1 MSTGQITRKEI
12 IEDEALK
19 WGDEYAKLMDKAIG
33 KNKEFVDS
41 IIALNEAN
49 KQLRSSNTSKEL
61 AENQRLANVQGEKAL
76 TIWKEQN
83 QLELAL
89 ISTKK
94 KTMLATEGTNRA
106 LIKERTALAETNKE
120 IKLQAREQ
128 LGLVGTYEKLNKARN
143 DAQKRL
149 GDLLTAE
156 KKTTAEVIIAQR
168 EFNKLDARVKAVDAS
183 LKNYSKNIGNYK
195 SAFEGLSGTLRNLI
209 SAFGIAT
216 GVALFGQIIG
226 DITSTVREF
235 DRQLIAVGKTT
246 NISGD
251 DLNQFGREVVQ
262 LGSDLDGVSVQGL
275 LSSAEVAGQLGVKGT
290 ENILKF
296 STAIEKLKLTSDII
310 SQEQV
315 QSFAQFIEVSADS
328 FENADKLASVITQL
342 GNNFATTEAQILSNA
357 TEIQKGI
364 AVYNASAEG
373 VLGLGAATSA
383 LGSEAETSRSAIQST
398 FAVINSAIATGKNLE
413 SVLKI
418 TGLTQAE
425 LSKQFNKDA
434 TGVFVKFVEGL
445 NKAKNEGQNL
455 TLVLNDLDITE
466 KRAFTV
472 VGSLA
477 ANYEV
482 LRDAVASASEEYKV
496 NEALNREVA
505 AASESINSILGDIN
519 DQWQAYILSTNDAND
534 GTKIITDSLKFLR
547 DNLQGIITGFIK
559 YGSVV
564 LTFIGVMRLVNF
576 AIASYGALQT
586 AATAAQINFALATG
600 IGTKSIL
607 AQAAAVR
614 AAATAQTGLNV
625 AMTATPWGVILA
637 ALAAVV
643 VAYQIFND
651 ELSENEELQKSIN
664 ETSKRTIKQY
674 EESEKANKQFH
685 DNEMKRIEQEYELK
699 RKVQG
704 DSKKLDQEEIDSKKK
719 VFQNAIETNQ
729 MQIDANRKVLLEARK
744 DSETK
749 IKILESEA
757 IRLRSIAD
765 NSQFYGAELAAQKA
779 EESFR
784 SNKRSLQNGINS
796 LVIAN
801 NSMLKENT
809 SYNEQVTELTR
820 QRTLKQA
827 ESERELTEK
836 QKREAEKRRKEYLQK
851 LQEQDQAEFKLRE
864 FRLKNLIELDKE
876 YLANENNS
884 FDQRLDALLETSQAE
899 LSLSRE
905 TAEQKLKD
913 ISRYTDGVRDL
924 SDEEIRILLNGGEI
938 KKQLNNQEKLV
949 LEQFEA
955 DKTKITKK
963 GNEEREKLIDSQIKI
978 LQKGISN
985 NLLSDETELNK
996 QLTAQNKL
1004 YKANIDIIK
1013 DFYAQKEAIDGLSVA
1028 DYDQMQQELQDAT
1041 YNNEAEMFEIK
1052 KEFAIKG
1059 LKMQIS
1065 AIEQLL
1071 AAQDK
1076 LPENERI
1083 SSDERLKIEND
1094 LSKAKL
1100 NLSEINL
1107 QQVADDAEKEAD
1119 IQRKKAEMIKETSI
1133 ALYAA
1138 LGDFVNALFDAKIAN
1153 IDYEI
1158 QKEDEKYSRLIE
1170 LAGNDQRQ
1178 KDLLEKE
1185 AEKNRKKL
1193 EDEKRKEQ
1201 RKQAIFNKALKLGEI
1216 GIATALG
1223 IMQAYAQLGP
1233 IVGSGAAILVG
1244 ILGAVQ
1250 TAAVLATPIPKYKL
1264 GTKNHK
1270 GGLAEVGEVRPEV
1283 IIEPGK
1289 KPYVVDKPS
1298 ILNLKKGT
1306 EVVPSVPEYQAMMR
1320 ATYMDSLNNQGRTLK
1335 DATSE
1340 YVFNDNEINK
1350 RLDKIID
1357 QNKNQKPSVIVIEKE
1372 DLDHKDWRDKNIN
1385 WS

>member
-19 WGDEYAKLMDKAIG
+19 WGDEYAKLMEKAIG

-106 LIKERTALAETNKE
+106 LIKERTLLAETNKE

-156 KKTTAEVIIAQR
+156 KKSTAEIIIAQR
-168 EFNKLDARVKAVDAS
+168 EFNKLDARVKAVDAA
-183 LKNYSKNIGNYK
+183 LKNYSKNVGNYK

-251 DLNQFGREVVQ
+251 DLKQFGRDVVQ
-262 LGSDLDGVSVQGL
+262 LGSDLDGISVQGL

-315 QSFAQFIEVSADS
+315 QSFAQFIEVSQDS

-373 VLGLGAATSA
+373 VLGLGAATAS

-445 NKAKNEGQNL
+445 NRAKNEGENL
-455 TLVLNDLDITE
+455 ALVLNDLDITE

-505 AASESINSILGDIN
+505 AASESINSILSDIN

-547 DNLQGIITGFIK
+547 DNLQDIITGFIK
-559 YGSVV
+559 YGTVV
-564 LTFIGVMRLVNF
+564 LTFVGVMRLVNF

-586 AATAAQINFALATG
+586 AATAAQINFALTTG

-643 VAYQIFND
+643 IAYKVFND
-651 ELSENEELQKSIN
+651 ELSETEIRTNAIRDAVDALNEA
-664 ETSKRTIKQY
+664 ETKYTADRDRNRDTSFKQIEDEIALRKAQGENSDKLDKEEIERKKEITAAQLKVFLDLKKVEIERTKTQI
-674 EESEKANKQFH
+674 EESNKRVEAAEKEFNAINKLAFVNPFGESNKDKEDRLVQLKAEN
-685 DNEMKRIEQEYELK
+685 DARKATLAELNEFTVNE
-699 RKVQG
+699 
-704 DSKKLDQEEIDSKKK
+704 SKKL
-719 VFQNAIETNQ
+719 N
-729 MQIDANRKVLLEARK
+729 
-744 DSETK
+744 
-749 IKILESEA
+749 KILED
-757 IRLRSIAD
+757 LD
-765 NSQFYGAELAAQKA
+765 KA
-779 EESFR
+779 
-784 SNKRSLQNGINS
+784 K
-796 LVIAN
+796 A
-801 NSMLKENT
+801 LKD
-809 SYNEQVTELTR
+809 
-820 QRTLKQA
+820 A
-827 ESERELTEK
+827 ESQKEITEK
-836 QKREAEKRRKEYLQK
+836 QKREAEKRRKEYLQG

-899 LSLSRE
+899 LSLSKE

-963 GNEEREKLIDSQIKI
+963 GNEEREKLIDSQVKI

-1004 YKANIDIIK
+1004 YEANINIIK

-1028 DYDQMQQELQDAT
+1028 DYDQMQAELVDAT

-1083 SSDERLKIEND
+1083 SAEERAKIENE

-1100 NLSEINL
+1100 NLSEVNL
-1107 QQVADDAEKEAD
+1107 QKYSDDAEKRVELERQTNEA
-1119 IQRKKAEMIKETSI
+1119 IKAISQD
-1133 ALYAA
+1133 LYAA
-1138 LGDFVNALFDAKIAN
+1138 LGDLVNAIFDAKIAN

-1158 QKEDEKYSRLIE
+1158 QQEDEKYARLIE

-1201 RKQAIFNKALKLGEI
+1201 RKQAIFNKALKVGEI

-1233 IVGSGAAILVG
+1233 IGGTVAAVLIGV
-1244 ILGAVQ
+1244 LGAVQ
-1250 TAAVLATPIPKYKL
+1250 TAAVLATPIPKYEK

-1270 GGLAEVGEVRPEV
+1270 GGDALVGEVRPEV

-1298 ILNLKKGT
+1298 ILNLRKGT
-1306 EVVPSVPEYQAMMR
+1306 EVVPSVPEYEAMMR
-1320 ATYMDSLNNQGRTLK
+1320 ASYMASLDMQGRNLK

-1340 YVFNDNEINK
+1340 HVFDNRYSAEMLEELKRNRKAVERQKTTVNVVNKVDIGHEI
-1350 RLDKIID
+1350 
-1357 QNKNQKPSVIVIEKE
+1357 
-1372 DLDHKDWRDKNIN
+1372 WRMKNIN